1 MTKARKSHS
10 VKAMWFRKKQ
20 TPQLPQEIRD
30 QLAAAGIETS
40 AAQAE
45 PAADS
50 KWLVATS
57 SQLVCVDANGVEHVG
72 YWCEIQNATWEAKTR
87 TLTVTHVDPQ
97 QPQFNAVTTNDDPR
111 HFMGIVREGVNHAV
125 VAQRR
130 ATCDNDTVV
139 MASVRRGPE
148 GELFSMVVAYGPLTA
163 DGEQLATDLEN
174 QVREDAGL
182 H

>member
-1 MTKARKSHS
+1 
-10 VKAMWFRKKQ
+10 MWFRKKQ
-20 TPQLPQEIRD
+20 SAELPQEIRD
-30 QLAAAGIETS
+30 QLLATGVDGTI
-40 AAQAE
+40 AQAE
-45 PAADS
+45 PTADS

-57 SQLVCVDANGVEHVG
+57 SQLVCVDATGVQHVG

-97 QPQFNAVTTNDDPR
+97 QPQFSATTTSDDPR
-111 HFMGIVREGVNHAV
+111 YFMGAVREGVNHAV

-130 ATCDNDTVV
+130 TTCDNDTVV
-139 MASVRRGPE
+139 VASVRRGPA
-148 GELFSMVVAYGPLTA
+148 GELFSMVVAYGPLTD
-163 DGEQLATDLEN
+163 DGERLATDLEN